1 MHNLCCD
8 NCHSHVARAL
18 NLMQYDGSTRF
29 SFHEMFG
36 RECNVDSISAG
47 TWWPCAPWCW
57 SMGGMWAGWG
67 CWGPGF
73 PPSSSSPSSS
83 PLSSSPTPPWRRCR
97 KICSSLLKL
106 SRAIYVPSNHWSLM
120 TASVNCFALT
130 IFESKKTCCVFKNWN
145 IFKLLLYEHVNFVLL
160 LISRRSLCIVWSE
173 NNLN

>member
-29 SFHEMFG
+29 DFFFLEMFG

-130 IFESKKTCCVFKNWN
+130 IFESKKTCSVFKTEIYSNYYSCK
-145 IFKLLLYEHVNFVLL
+145 FYSCTNFSV
-160 LISRRSLCIVWSE
+160 
-173 NNLN
+173 